1 MKMNKVT
8 RYPLWLLLAG
18 LLGGCA
24 VGPDYKRPQLDL
36 PQDWSARQ
44 KVAGPAAPRRVS
56 NMGERWWS
64 LYRDPVLDKLEDEAL
79 AHNADA
85 QVAVARVLQARAQL
99 GVTEADQYPAV
110 SASINE
116 SRTKYS
122 QVSSFPRPIQN
133 YSQVHLDASYE
144 LDLWGKFRRASES
157 ARAQLMAAESS
168 RDAVR
173 LSVTAQV
180 AQQYFAL
187 LAYDAEEKV
196 VHRELA
202 ARQETLALDRKRT
215 EVGVLSEYDL
225 HQSEAAEAEVRS
237 QLATLD
243 QARDKQEATLAL
255 LLGRS
260 PREVMDGK
268 VDRGSLKSIDA
279 WVPAGLPAELL
290 LHRPDLEQAE
300 MNLVALNANIGAVRA
315 QFFPSI
321 SLTSYVGSES
331 IAFSKLFTG
340 PAGVF
345 QFAANI
351 TQPIFNAGGLQSQ
364 EKLAVAQ
371 RDEALVQYKQ
381 AVANA
386 FGDVRNALSAQTAAR
401 QVLDAETARS
411 RALKQAYKQ
420 AQLRYQSGISSH
432 LDLLTVEN
440 NYLQAEMSRLDAERA
455 QRAAVADLF
464 KALGG
469 GWQQAD
475 AGKAAKPQQ

>member
-1 MKMNKVT
+1 MNKVT

-36 PQDWSARQ
+36 PQGWSSEQ
-44 KVAGPAAPRRVS
+44 KAAGPVAPKPVNS
-56 NMGERWWS
+56 MNERWWS

-85 QVAVARVLQARAQL
+85 QVALARVLQARAQL

-110 SASINE
+110 SASVNE

-122 QVSSFPRPIQN
+122 QLGSFPRPIQN

-144 LDLWGKFRRASES
+144 LDLWGRFRRASEA

-168 RDAVR
+168 RDSVR
-173 LSVTAQV
+173 LSLTAQV

-196 VHRELA
+196 VRRELA

-215 EVGVLSEYDL
+215 AVGVLSEYDL
-225 HQSEAAEAEVRS
+225 HQSEAAEAQVRS

-243 QARDKQEATLAL
+243 QVRDKQEATLAL

-268 VDRGSLKSIDA
+268 VQRGAMKPVDA
-279 WVPAGLPAELL
+279 WVPAGLPADLL
-290 LHRPDLEQAE
+290 LHRPDLKQAE
-300 MNLVALNANIGAVRA
+300 MHLVALNANIGAVRA

-321 SLTSYVGSES
+321 SLTSYIGSES

-381 AVANA
+381 AVASA
-386 FGDVRNALSAQTAAR
+386 FGDVRNALAAQTAAR
-401 QVLDAETARS
+401 RVLDAETARS
-411 RALKQAYKQ
+411 RALKQAYRQ

-440 NYLQAEMSRLDAERA
+440 NYLQAELNRLDAERA

-469 GWQQAD
+469 GWQQA
-475 AGKAAKPQQ
+475 ASGKP